1 MMALDGARR
10 RFDGRHDVSCCD
22 VAVSG
27 DRLRNAANRLQL
39 EMWLR
44 CVCAPN
50 LREFIQPRPPPA
62 ISPCGQGA
70 RLGHRAA
77 GYRAAI

>member
-1 MMALDGARR
+1 MMGRVDASM
-10 RFDGRHDVSCCD
+10 GRHDVSCCA

-44 CVCAPN
+44 CVCAPS
-50 LREFIQPRPPPA
+50 LREFM
-62 ISPCGQGA
+62 
-70 RLGHRAA
+70 HRARHRRSLLVD
-77 GYRAAI
+77 RARG